1 MGYSVPLANFARV
14 FFALLS
20 KFVLVDGEL
29 SEGSLAI
36 CPGLSKE
43 PLDIQNVEPVLGSNS
58 IKLIVSLRF

>member
-36 CPGLSKE
+36 CPRSVEGAARYSKRRARA
-43 PLDIQNVEPVLGSNS
+43 
-58 IKLIVSLRF
+58 RFKFN

>member
-36 CPGLSKE
+36 CPGLWWAVEGVARYFSKRRA
-43 PLDIQNVEPVLGSNS
+43 
-58 IKLIVSLRF
+58 RFRFKIN